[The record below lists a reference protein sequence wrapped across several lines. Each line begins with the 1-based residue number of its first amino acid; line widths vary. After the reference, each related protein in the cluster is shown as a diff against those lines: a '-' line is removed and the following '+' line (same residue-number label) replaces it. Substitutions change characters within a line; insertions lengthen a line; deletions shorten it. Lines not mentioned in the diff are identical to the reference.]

1 MFNLYEATISAEYQ
15 RKEYMRDAANRRLV
29 HQLRQPARAFNLS
42 RLSLQKFLS
51 VQAKEEDRS
60 AASVQRSEAW

>member
-60 AASVQRSEAW
+60 AALVQRSEAW